1 MIKSKFMSLGTF
13 FIILGF
19 LLLLEVIGVIDGNF
33 WNYLFPVLLILF
45 GLDLI
50 VKKKRSNEFFNF
62 FKVNNYHS
70 YHPEKK
76 KKRKIV
82 DDQ

>member
-1 MIKSKFMSLGTF
+1 MLRSKFMSLGMV

-19 LLLLEVIGVIDGNF
+19 LLLLETAGIIDGSF

-50 VKKKRSNEFFNF
+50 AQKKKVHDFFNF
-62 FKVNNYHS
+62 FKVDNYHS
-70 YHPEKK
+70 YNPEKK

>member
-1 MIKSKFMSLGTF
+1 MLRSKFMSLGMV

-19 LLLLEVIGVIDGNF
+19 LLLLETAGIIHGSF
-33 WNYLFPVLLILF
+33 WNYLFPILLILF

-50 VKKKRSNEFFNF
+50 AQKKKVYDFFKF

-70 YHPEKK
+70 YHQDK

>member
-19 LLLLEVIGVIDGNF
+19 LLLLEVMGIIDGNF

-50 VKKKRSNEFFNF
+50 VKKKRANEFFNF
-62 FKVNNYHS
+62 FKINTYYDNS
-70 YHPEKK
+70 SK